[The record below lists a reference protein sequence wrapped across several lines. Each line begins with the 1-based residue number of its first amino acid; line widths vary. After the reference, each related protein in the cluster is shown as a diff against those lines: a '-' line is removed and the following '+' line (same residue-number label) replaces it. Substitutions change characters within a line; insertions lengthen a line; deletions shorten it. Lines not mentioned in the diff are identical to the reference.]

1 MSVYLLLVFLFKGT
15 ITFHTVQQSQVCA
28 IIWKTLLN
36 FQQNSLG
43 LHVQQLNV
51 LSSIFQGAAT
61 GVIMGH
67 LITLWITFG
76 SLTVDKPTKIL
87 PLTIDGC
94 TNETFSPHITGPE
107 SITPWT
113 LPPNTYFDYGNDTD
127 VSGTDNIDTILATPS

>member
-1 MSVYLLLVFLFKGT
+1 MVVNILFACST
-15 ITFHTVQQSQVCA
+15 A
-28 IIWKTLLN
+28 ER
-36 FQQNSLG
+36 
-43 LHVQQLNV
+43 

-94 TNETFSPHITGPE
+94 TNETFSSHITAPE

>member
-1 MSVYLLLVFLFKGT
+1 MPKPPHSIID
-15 ITFHTVQQSQVCA
+15 ITRSIRNLESIAEFTA
-28 IIWKTLLN
+28 I
-36 FQQNSLG
+36 F
-43 LHVQQLNV
+43 
-51 LSSIFQGAAT
+51 FQGAAT
-61 GVIMGH
+61 GVITGH

-94 TNETFSPHITGPE
+94 TNETFSPHITAPE

-127 VSGTDNIDTILATPS
+127 VPGSDNIDTILATQS